1 MIKAKH
7 HLSSWYEDPTI
18 PSDWKIGVS
27 NNGWTNNE
35 LSVNWIKH
43 FDQHTK
49 ARTKGVYRLLIFDGH
64 ESHHSDGFETHCKD
78 NNILTLCMPAHSSHL
93 LQPLD
98 VGCFGPLKKAYGRQI
113 ETFMR
118 SHITYISKE
127 DFLPAFKKAFNISMT
142 SSNIQGGFQGAGL
155 VPFDPQVILS
165 KLDVRL
171 EIPIFSRS
179 TSREALPW
187 VSKTPQNPIEA
198 TLQSEYIK
206 RRIARYQSSSPI
218 SIYDAVNHII
228 KGAQK
233 IMHSMSLL

>member
-1 MIKAKH
+1 
-7 HLSSWYEDPTI
+7 
-18 PSDWKIGVS
+18 
-27 NNGWTNNE
+27 
-35 LSVNWIKH
+35 
-43 FDQHTK
+43 
-49 ARTKGVYRLLIFDGH
+49 
-64 ESHHSDGFETHCKD
+64 
-78 NNILTLCMPAHSSHL
+78 MPAHSSHL

-118 SHITYISKE
+118 SHIIYISKE
-127 DFLPAFKKAFNISMT
+127 DFLPAFKKAFDISMT
-142 SSNIQGGFQGAGL
+142 SSNIQGGFWGAGL
-155 VPFDPQVILS
+155 ILFDPQVVLL

-171 EIPIFSRS
+171 KTLISLRP

-187 VSKTPQNPIEA
+187 VFKTPQNSIKA
-198 TLQSEYIK
+198 TSQSEYIK

-233 IMHSMSLL
+233 IMHFMNLL